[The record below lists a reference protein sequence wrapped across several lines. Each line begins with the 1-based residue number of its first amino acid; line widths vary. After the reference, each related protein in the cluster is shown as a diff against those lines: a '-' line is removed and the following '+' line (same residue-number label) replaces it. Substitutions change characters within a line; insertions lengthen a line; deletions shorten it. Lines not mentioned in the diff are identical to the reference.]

1 MKMQQKVS
9 GGRQQGQFV
18 IEEEGNY
25 SQRSSEDESYSV
37 GRSVGGISG
46 AKQFGANAAKNFK
59 ISQQQNNN
67 IHNNQMMMRNKA
79 NKSRT
84 NNT

>member
-1 MKMQQKVS
+1 M
-9 GGRQQGQFV
+9 

-59 ISQQQNNN
+59 IS
-67 IHNNQMMMRNKA
+67 
-79 NKSRT
+79 
-84 NNT
+84 